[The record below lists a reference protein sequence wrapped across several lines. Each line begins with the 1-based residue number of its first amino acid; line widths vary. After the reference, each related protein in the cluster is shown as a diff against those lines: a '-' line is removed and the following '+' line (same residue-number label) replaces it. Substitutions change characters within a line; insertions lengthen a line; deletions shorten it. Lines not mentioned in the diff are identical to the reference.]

1 MSAWASCERTDQQF
15 HWQNNGFATF
25 DDFLGQLSS
34 RKRKTIRKERREAL
48 ASGLRIE
55 LLTGRDIKEHHWDAM
70 YAFYMDTGSRKW
82 GRPYLNRTFFSL
94 LGQTMPEHCLL
105 IMVKNG
111 DDMLPGR
118 STSLVV
124 IASMAA
130 IGEQSSIIP
139 CLHFEVCYY
148 QAIEYAI
155 AHKLDRVEAG
165 AQGEHKLAR
174 GYMPTATY
182 SAHWIPNPSFRRAVA
197 NYLDD
202 ERRYVERARD
212 QLAKYGPYRKGP
224 TPGADVPVDADND

>member
-1 MSAWASCERTDQQF
+1 MQPSGEKKTQDLTEEELQQCIALLHRLHDDAS
-15 HWQNNGFATF
+15 
-25 DDFLGQLSS
+25 L
-34 RKRKTIRKERREAL
+34 
-48 ASGLRIE
+48 
-55 LLTGRDIKEHHWDAM
+55 
-70 YAFYMDTGSRKW
+70 W
-82 GRPYLNRTFFSL
+82 GRYWGSH
-94 LGQTMPEHCLL
+94 EE
-105 IMVKNG
+105 I
-111 DDMLPGR
+111 D
-118 STSLVV
+118 
-124 IASMAA
+124 
-130 IGEQSSIIP
+130 

-165 AQGEHKLAR
+165 AQGEHTLAR